1 METGHPVTRSSA
13 PRGGGTDPQPQGRMV
28 ALPSFVHSFIQ
39 PLHWTRR
46 PVLIP
51 SLPRGAHG
59 PERKKQPGA
68 ITSEHAG
75 CLMGPG
81 GFLGGSVTPE
91 RGRTGRS

>member
-46 PVLIP
+46 PVLT
-51 SLPRGAHG
+51 
-59 PERKKQPGA
+59 PEVP
-68 ITSEHAG
+68 ISP
-75 CLMGPG
+75 PG
-81 GFLGGSVTPE
+81 GLMVQRERNNQRPLQVSTLGV
-91 RGRTGRS
+91 